1 MACQPNSIAT
11 VLDPIRE
18 NYDNYLLIDVGSNM
32 VNKKFSRDLES
43 VLQRAKDSGMF
54 RFRNDK
60 HSITPIVSMKQIICN
75 GKSYQ
80 FFVQVFKK

>member
-43 VLQRAKDSGMF
+43 VLQRAKDSGVF
-54 RFRNDK
+54 RFRIDK
-60 HSITPIVSMKQIICN
+60 HSIAPTVSIKQIICN
-75 GKSYQ
+75 SEPYQ
-80 FFVQVFKK
+80 FFLQVFKK